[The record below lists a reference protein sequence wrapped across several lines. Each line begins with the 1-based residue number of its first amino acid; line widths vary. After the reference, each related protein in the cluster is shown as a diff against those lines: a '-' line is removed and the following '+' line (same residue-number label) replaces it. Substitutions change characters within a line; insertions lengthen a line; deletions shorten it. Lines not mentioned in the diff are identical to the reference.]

1 LISFRTRRRKKKS
14 KSRVEKY
21 EEEGL
26 TPRERENL
34 RKMERGNKKEDEDI
48 DAKINRGIV
57 HALDAGMWVR
67 IQAPVFWV

>member
-1 LISFRTRRRKKKS
+1 
-14 KSRVEKY
+14 
-21 EEEGL
+21 L

-48 DAKINRGIV
+48 DAKINSGIV